1 MSDLRER
8 DPAIFDAI
16 VAERRRQLGTLE
28 LIASENFASEAVLE
42 ALG

>member
-16 VAERRRQLGTLE
+16 AGERRRQTETLYAISST
-28 LIASENFASEAVLE
+28 LTSTLD
-42 ALG
+42 LTLK

>member
-16 VAERRRQLGTLE
+16 AGERRRQVETLE
-28 LIASENFASEAVLE
+28 LIASENSYNFV
-42 ALG
+42 